1 MVEGFGLTMVPSL
14 VYFENGVPSTYN
26 GDLKNADNIL
36 GWITQ
41 ELQQQIIKELNS
53 DVLEA
58 VQDQRE
64 FVAVIYYNKNDP
76 NDLQVLADLETVD
89 DDCKEND
96 INVVKTSDQKLWESL
111 GIEDSP
117 VLVYYENDVPFVY
130 PHQGSAL
137 ADEQAVLKWLINQR
151 NTAAIEEVT
160 NAMLDDIIDDHDY
173 VAVLFTGIFNEFFSL
188 KQIFRKLSPKSS
200 YQFFSNFY
208 C

>member
-1 MVEGFGLTMVPSL
+1 MVPSL

-41 ELQQQIIKELNS
+41 ELQQQVIKELNS

-76 NDLQVLADLETVD
+76 DDLQVLADLETVD

-160 NAMLDDIIDDHDY
+160 NAMLDDIINDHDY
-173 VAVLFTGIFNEFFSL
+173 VAVLFTG
-188 KQIFRKLSPKSS
+188 K
-200 YQFFSNFY
+200 SNFLVKTQHNFDF
-208 C
+208 CVFTSFSPNFLLICFSRIVR

>member
-1 MVEGFGLTMVPSL
+1 M
-14 VYFENGVPSTYN
+14 
-26 GDLKNADNIL
+26 
-36 GWITQ
+36 
-41 ELQQQIIKELNS
+41 
-53 DVLEA
+53 
-58 VQDQRE
+58 
-64 FVAVIYYNKNDP
+64 
-76 NDLQVLADLETVD
+76 QVLADLETVD

-96 INVVKTSDQKLWESL
+96 INVVKTSDPKLWESL

-173 VAVLFTGIFNEFFSL
+173 VAVLFTGIHGFFYEFFMNFEFTCQSDFFLIFDEFFSSIINFFEVFSS
-188 KQIFRKLSPKSS
+188 KQPFTNFSS
-200 YQFFSNFY
+200 
-208 C
+208 